1 MRAIIRVVFNTAFK
15 PLIVAALLLTSS
27 LLIAGQA
34 QGDSFTVAFQG
45 GATNLDP
52 ISRLETLSINWQ
64 QYLFDTVTKLGARG
78 EVRASIAQAWKNDS
92 INQWTFVIR
101 RDVKFHDG
109 TPLTA
114 KDVAFSITRAQT
126 DPKSQFKSTITAVK
140 TAIASSAYTLTVTT
154 ERPDPL
160 LPSHLGGIAV
170 VSEQNVKSSPD
181 WAQKPIGS
189 GPYVFKSWLAQD
201 NLTLEANGAYWGG
214 APAIKRV
221 KLLNIPNS
229 SARLAAL
236 LSNQV
241 QLAEKINPQDV
252 SKLEATTGYG
262 VSSAPSTRVIYLALD
277 YRKTGSSGVGT
288 DTPNP
293 FANLKVREAVA
304 RAIDKN
310 AIVKTVMG
318 GLATPAT
325 QFVAPFVTGY
335 DRLLKPLSYNLES
348 AKKLMVDAG
357 YPNGFN
363 LRLDATN
370 DRYLNDALIAQAV
383 AGMLERIGI
392 KTRVNAV
399 SRTVLFPQL
408 DKGDFSAFIGGWG
421 STDLGSTLI
430 SQVMCKN
437 PKEGWGS
444 VNRVGYCNSDVDKL
458 ILQANSSFSPAE
470 RKKLFSAAMRQAL
483 LKDYLWIPLHL
494 ENVIHGFNSRDFAY
508 KARGDEYIYTWEIAP
523 R

>member
-1 MRAIIRVVFNTAFK
+1 MRAIIRGVPK
-15 PLIVAALLLTSS
+15 PLIVAGLLLTSS

-34 QGDSFTVAFQG
+34 QQQTFTVAFQG

-78 EVRASIAQAWKNDS
+78 EVKPSIAQAWKNDS
-92 INQWTFVIR
+92 INQWTFLIR

-154 ERPDPL
+154 DRPDPL
-160 LPSHLGGIAV
+160 LPGHLGVIAV
-170 VSEQNVKSSPD
+170 VSEKNVKSNPD
-181 WAQKPIGS
+181 WAQQPIGS

-201 NLTLEANGAYWGG
+201 NLTLEANATYWGG
-214 APAIKRV
+214 APSIKRV

-252 SKLEATTGYG
+252 ARLEGTGGYS
-262 VSSAPSTRVIYLALD
+262 VSTAPSTRVIYLAMD
-277 YRKTGSSGVGT
+277 YRKTGSSGVGA
-288 DTPNP
+288 DNPNP

-304 RAIDKN
+304 RSIDKN
-310 AIVKTVMG
+310 AIVKTVMAS
-318 GLATPAT
+318 LATPAT
-325 QFVAPFVTGY
+325 QFVAPFVNGY
-335 DRLLKPLSYNLES
+335 DRGVKPLAYNLET
-348 AKKLMVDAG
+348 AKKLMSDAG

-370 DRYLNDALIAQAV
+370 DRYLNDSLIAQAV
-383 AGMLERIGI
+383 AGMLEKIGI
-392 KTRVNAV
+392 KTKVNAI

-430 SQVMCKN
+430 SQAMCKN

-444 VNRVGYCNSDVDKL
+444 VNRVGYCNADVDKL
-458 ILQANSSFSPAE
+458 ILQANSSFNAVE

-494 ENVIHGFNSRDFAY
+494 ENVIHGFKSRDFSY
-508 KARGDEYIYTWEIAP
+508 KARGDEYMYTWEIAP

>member
-1 MRAIIRVVFNTAFK
+1 MRAIIRAVLK
-15 PLIVAALLLTSS
+15 PLIVASLLLTSS
-27 LLIAGQA
+27 LLIASQA
-34 QGDSFTVAFQG
+34 QGDTFTVAFQG

-78 EVRASIAQAWKNDS
+78 EVKASIAQAWKNDS

-109 TPLTA
+109 SPLTA
-114 KDVAFSITRAQT
+114 RDVAFSITRAQT

-154 ERPDPL
+154 DRPDPL

-189 GPYVFKSWLAQD
+189 GPYIFKSWLAQD
-201 NLTLEANGAYWGG
+201 NLTLEANPAYWGG

-241 QLAEKINPQDV
+241 QLAEKINPQDAAR
-252 SKLEATTGYG
+252 LEGTTGYS
-262 VSSAPSTRVIYLALD
+262 VSTAPSTRVIYLALD
-277 YRKTGSSGVGT
+277 YRKTGSSGVGVEN
-288 DTPNP
+288 PNP

-335 DRLLKPLSYNLES
+335 DREIKPLPYNLET
-348 AKKLMVDAG
+348 AKKLMSDAG

-392 KTRVNAV
+392 KTKVNAI

-430 SQVMCKN
+430 SQAMCKN
-437 PKEGWGS
+437 TKEGWGS
-444 VNRVGYCNSDVDKL
+444 VNRVGYCNLEVDKL
-458 ILQANSSFSPAE
+458 ILQANSSFSAAE

-494 ENVIHGFNSRDFAY
+494 ENVIHGFNNRDFNY

>member
-1 MRAIIRVVFNTAFK
+1 MLQVSIHAWPGESWRGTNTRPQSSVCGDRWSSADHSSK
-15 PLIVAALLLTSS
+15 SGRGGPKAESS
-27 LLIAGQA
+27 L
-34 QGDSFTVAFQG
+34 
-45 GATNLDP
+45 P
-52 ISRLETLSINWQ
+52 
-64 QYLFDTVTKLGARG
+64 
-78 EVRASIAQAWKNDS
+78 
-92 INQWTFVIR
+92 
-101 RDVKFHDG
+101 
-109 TPLTA
+109 
-114 KDVAFSITRAQT
+114 
-126 DPKSQFKSTITAVK
+126 SQPREK
-140 TAIASSAYTLTVTT
+140 
-154 ERPDPL
+154 
-160 LPSHLGGIAV
+160 G
-170 VSEQNVKSSPD
+170 
-181 WAQKPIGS
+181 
-189 GPYVFKSWLAQD
+189 
-201 NLTLEANGAYWGG
+201 
-214 APAIKRV
+214 
-221 KLLNIPNS
+221 S
-229 SARLAAL
+229 SARKTAGTPALSSAEEGRRREIEAVAPPGWRSFASQRAGSLAVRRQSEVTSFLRTAC
-236 LSNQV
+236 SGSFV
-241 QLAEKINPQDV
+241 SLARECP
-252 SKLEATTGYG
+252 AGA
-262 VSSAPSTRVIYLALD
+262 SSAPSTRVIYLALD

-335 DRLLKPLSYNLES
+335 DRLLKPLSYNLET